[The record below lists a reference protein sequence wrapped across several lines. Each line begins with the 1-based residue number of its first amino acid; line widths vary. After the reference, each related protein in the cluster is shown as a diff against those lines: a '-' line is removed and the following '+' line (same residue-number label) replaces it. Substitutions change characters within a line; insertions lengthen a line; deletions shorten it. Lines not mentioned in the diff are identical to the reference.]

1 VTMGR
6 VSWDKVKKLYVVRDD
21 AEDIDMLMVHCL
33 LHPFDYRLVKATC
46 DGHASRDVKVLY
58 HEMCI
63 DRLEYEV
70 TRSEY
75 TRTLGSVMDDLYY
88 VDSTG
93 KAYMRGMIFVAE
105 TDSGEYI
112 EFNMNDI
119 HNVKWQEFAEA
130 EEELEEEAEEEEEY
144 E

>member
-1 VTMGR
+1 MLVAVNKSTNWDR
-6 VSWDKVKKLYVVRDD
+6 VRKLYVVRDD

-46 DGHASRDVKVLY
+46 DGHVSRDVRALY

-75 TRTLGSVMDDLYY
+75 TRTLYYVMDDLYG
-88 VDSTG
+88 VDGKG
-93 KAYMRGMIFVAE
+93 KANMRGMMFIVE
-105 TDSGEYI
+105 TDGGEYVQ
-112 EFNMNDI
+112 FDI
-119 HNVKWQEFAEA
+119 NTIHDIKWQEI
-130 EEELEEEAEEEEEY
+130 EEEEEV
-144 E
+144 

>member
-1 VTMGR
+1 MLVTVDR
-6 VSWDKVKKLYVVRDD
+6 SVNWDKVKKLYVVKDD

-46 DGHASRDVKVLY
+46 NGHVSKDVRVLY

-75 TRTLGSVMDDLYY
+75 TRTLNNVMDDLYY
-88 VDSTG
+88 VDNEG
-93 KAYMRGMIFVAE
+93 KANMRNMIFIAE

-112 EFNMNDI
+112 QLDI
-119 HNVKWQEFAEA
+119 NAIHDIKWQ
-130 EEELEEEAEEEEEY
+130 ELEEEEV
-144 E
+144 